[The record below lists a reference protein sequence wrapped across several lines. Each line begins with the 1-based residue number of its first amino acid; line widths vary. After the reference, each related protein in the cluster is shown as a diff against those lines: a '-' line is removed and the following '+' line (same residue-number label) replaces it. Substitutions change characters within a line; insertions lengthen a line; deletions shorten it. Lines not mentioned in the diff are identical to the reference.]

1 MDIFQIKTLLFK
13 LISEVAIIKFPN
25 AKNKITDLTVDQIL
39 FIPENSDHGF
49 LSTNIALQ
57 LNSNFGIDSKNP
69 ISIAEV
75 LVTSIALEM
84 RKMKTLDAYIE
95 RVDIAG
101 PGFINFYPKMQ
112 LYVDCTISILGNP
125 EQWGKNDLFK
135 SKNILIEFT
144 DPNPFKEFHIG
155 HLMSNCIGESLSRLY
170 EFSGAKIIRLCYQGD
185 VGLHVAKTIWAWR
198 HNIIDEKI
206 SLNEISKFSLAKRVK
221 LLGEWYAQG
230 SKIYVDGTENDKL
243 EIREINKLVFSKADK
258 SINQIYDLGKKWSL
272 EAFENIY
279 QKLGTKFKKYYFES
293 ETGKIG
299 QEIVLNNLGKTFV
312 KSEDAVIFPG
322 EEYGLHTRVFIN
334 SQGLPTYEA
343 KELGLAFMKDKDFS
357 YDLSIIV
364 TANEVN
370 DYFKVLLSVIKN
382 TYPNIFYK
390 TLHIGHGMLR
400 LPQGKMSSRTGNI
413 ITGDGLI
420 DLVSENIK
428 EINPKESEKL
438 YTDLAVSAIKFS
450 LLKQYIGK
458 DVIFDLKESVSLHGS
473 TGIYLQYTHARA
485 VSLLEKGKFS
495 EKDNNIRKMNFD
507 LELSPIYRSI
517 FIFPFIVYTACKT
530 QSPNLVASYLLN
542 LAQLY
547 NGYYAENKIVGSE
560 NEDIGL
566 ITTFLVKITLQK
578 GLSVLGINS
587 VDQM

>member
-1 MDIFQIKTLLFK
+1 MEEFPSAKTNISVWSIDQALF
-13 LISEVAIIKFPN
+13 V
-25 AKNKITDLTVDQIL
+25 
-39 FIPENSDHGF
+39 PENSGHGF

-57 LNSNFGIDSKNP
+57 LSSIPEVDVKNP
-69 ISIAEV
+69 ISIAET
-75 LVTSIALEM
+75 LIKSIAF
-84 RKMKTLDAYIE
+84 KMKKMEGLDTYIE
-95 RVDIAG
+95 KVDVAG
-101 PGFINFYPKMQ
+101 PGFINFYPNTQ
-112 LYVDCTISILGNP
+112 LYVDSTISILDNS
-125 EQWGKNDLFK
+125 EEWGKNDLFK

-170 EFSGAKIIRLCYQGD
+170 EFSGANVVRLCYQGD
-185 VGLHVAKTIWAWR
+185 VGMHVAKTIWAWR
-198 HNIIDEKI
+198 HNTTEQKTNLDEVSKL
-206 SLNEISKFSLAKRVK
+206 SLNKKVK

-230 SKIYVDGTENDKL
+230 SKIYADGTEEEK
-243 EIREINKLVFSKADK
+243 REIKEINELVFSRENKN
-258 SINQIYDLGKKWSL
+258 INQIYDLGKKWSL

-312 KSEDAVIFPG
+312 KSENAVIFPG

-343 KELGLAFMKDKDFS
+343 KELGLAVMKDKDFS

-382 TYPNIFYK
+382 IYPNIFEK

-400 LPQGKMSSRTGNI
+400 LPQGKMSSRTGNV

-428 EINPKESEKL
+428 EINPKESGRL
-438 YTDLAVSAIKFS
+438 CIDLAVSAIKFS

-473 TGIYLQYTHARA
+473 TGIYLQYTHART

-495 EKDNNIRKMNFD
+495 EKNNNIKKIDVD
-507 LELSPIYRSI
+507 LKLAPIYRSI

-530 QSPNLVASYLLN
+530 QSPNLIASYLLN

-560 NEDIGL
+560 HENTGL
-566 ITTFLVKITLQK
+566 ITTFLVKITLQR
-578 GLSVLGINS
+578 GLSVLGINP
-587 VDQM
+587 VDQI